1 MIHGL
6 RALRVLA
13 LLVLSATTLS
23 AADTG
28 SLLPSDDKL
37 TPPQLTLLKSVP
49 LTLIDTDAGLEQLTS
64 FPEKAGNAADNY
76 ARLEMLF
83 NEDRETPESFK
94 VKKRSK
100 GLNEILRAVSIK
112 DCRLTPDYYPPMTD
126 ASVRQPDII
135 VFIAYAQAI
144 FELAKELEEK
154 GDFKGA
160 GAVYRSALIFGW
172 HLTKN
177 APSMLVQ
184 MLGIRIKFAAAKEYS
199 QFLQRNL
206 DMKRHELAEQYI
218 DKLEKAQELYS
229 RKLNIFLGTMY
240 GFNSLFCCIRVATE
254 DADPVWRQ
262 EAVLRL
268 AVFRHGVPGSEGQI
282 LVTNDEA
289 QGYADRALIY
299 VTENGQPESIRK
311 LAAWS
316 IKQLTPESFIKL
328 RENISKVAA
337 ENEKKK

>member
-6 RALRVLA
+6 RALRVLSLVA
-13 LLVLSATTLS
+13 LFSSLLC
-23 AADTG
+23 AAD
-28 SLLPSDDKL
+28 SKDLLPPEDKL

-49 LTLIDTDAGLEQLTS
+49 LGLIDTDAGLETLTS
-64 FPEKAGNAADNY
+64 FPEKAGNAADHY

-94 VKKRSK
+94 IKKRSK

-112 DCRLTPDYYPPMTD
+112 DCRLSPDYYPAMTD

-135 VFIAYAQAI
+135 VFISYAQAI

-177 APSMLVQ
+177 PPSMLVQ

-206 DMKRHELAEQYI
+206 DMKRHQAAEQYVER
-218 DKLEKAQELYS
+218 LEKAQELYS
-229 RKLNIFLGTMY
+229 RKLNIFIGSVY

-282 LVTNDEA
+282 ITKNEAA
-289 QGYADRALIY
+289 QGYADRALVY
-299 VTENGQPESIRK
+299 VTENGQPETLRK

-316 IKQLTPESFIKL
+316 IRQLTPESFIKL
-328 RENISKVAA
+328 REHVSKVA
-337 ENEKKK
+337 EESQKKK